1 MAVFSREQHA
11 ANFIEKAT
19 KKFEGKF
26 KYHLVDYVNN
36 CTPVLIECPDHGVYL
51 QKPID
56 HVSSKI
62 GCPKCAIEKN
72 GKACRKSLSTVIAEF
87 NGVHG
92 VGTYDYSNIQ
102 YTGMDKNIEIYC
114 PRHNITFKQ
123 TPRTHLKG
131 CKCSLCTKED
141 GKANRLT
148 QDQAIANFNS
158 IHGEGT
164 FLYDEVVY
172 ETSTVP
178 VLIKCPRHNHSYL
191 QKPMDHLA
199 AKNGGCEH
207 CARESARSKKE
218 AELLIA
224 FNDKFNGK
232 FTYEGFHYVDVDT
245 KIEMHCKD
253 HGYFYQTAT
262 QHLASEFGCPKCA
275 NIQRGLNRR
284 LTQDEV
290 IDMFNDTHGL
300 GTYLY
305 HRVEY
310 TTSITPVE
318 IYCPRHEEY
327 FFQTPNNHLQGSG
340 CNKCGVESAARL
352 QKNDLSDMLAEMDR
366 VHDGLY
372 GYHLITPYDYEN
384 AKSKLP
390 IWCDTHGVFHQT
402 YASHINGSGCPKC
415 ADARVG
421 EYHLDSVEKVLSDFY
436 NTHLDKYD
444 YSAVVYVNSQTK
456 VEIICKVEGH
466 GSFWQT
472 PSKHKSGQNCPLCV
486 ADEFKNNNPNIG
498 KKTGPSPSR
507 LSTQEFIDRST
518 VIHNGFYDY
527 SPTVYTGNHNKV
539 FIRCPIHNEVFE
551 ITAGKHLYRSQ
562 GCPKCALSKQKSKI
576 GDSWI
581 ATLGVNVIPEYPL
594 PNVRFRKVDGYDP
607 TTNTVY
613 QFHGDFYHGNPNHP
627 KQPAD
632 KMNTLLKKTFGE
644 LYENTQRLDQEIRD
658 AGYNLVIM
666 WELDWRRISNQP
678 KK

>member
-11 ANFIEKAT
+11 TNFIEKAT

-26 KYHLVDYVNN
+26 KYHLVDYINN
-36 CTPVLIECPDHGVYL
+36 ATPVLIECPHHGVYS
-51 QKPID
+51 QRPID
-56 HVSSKI
+56 HTRSKT
-62 GCPKCAIEKN
+62 GCKQCAYDSN
-72 GKACRKSLSTVIAEF
+72 GLKSRRSQDSIIAEF
-87 NGVHG
+87 NQVHG
-92 VGTYDYSNIQ
+92 IGTYDYSKVN
-102 YTGMDKNIEIYC
+102 YVGVNTKVEIIC
-114 PRHNITFKQ
+114 PRHQISFLQ
-123 TPRTHLKG
+123 TPSDHSG
-131 CKCSLCTKED
+131 GHNCPECAKENR
-141 GKANRLT
+141 GRALRLT
-148 QDQAIANFNS
+148 QEQAIANFNS
-158 IHGEGT
+158 VHGEGT
-164 FLYDEVVY
+164 FLYDEMVY
-172 ETSTVP
+172 ETSTDP
-178 VLIKCPRHNHSYL
+178 VIIKCPRHNHTYL
-191 QKPMDHLA
+191 QTPMDHLA
-199 AKNGGCEH
+199 AKSGGCEY

-232 FTYEGFHYVDVDT
+232 FTYEGFHYVDSDT

-275 NIQRGLNRR
+275 IVQSGLNRR
-284 LTQDEV
+284 LTQNEV

-352 QKNDLSDMLAEMDR
+352 QKNDLGDMLAEMDN
-366 VHDGLY
+366 VHAGLY
-372 GYHLITPYDYEN
+372 SYHLITPYDYEN
-384 AKSKLP
+384 SKSKLP

-402 YASHINGSGCPKC
+402 YASHSKGCGCPKC
-415 ADARVG
+415 GDERMGAS
-421 EYHLDSVEKVLSDFY
+421 HLNSVEKVLEDFH
-436 NTHLDKYD
+436 NTHGQRYD
-444 YSAVVYVNSQTK
+444 YSKMVYVNSQTK
-456 VEIICKVEGH
+456 IEIVCRVEGH
-466 GSFWQT
+466 GSFWQS
-472 PSKHKSGQNCPLCV
+472 PSKHKDNR
-486 ADEFKNNNPNIG
+486 N
-498 KKTGPSPSR
+498 
-507 LSTQEFIDRST
+507 
-518 VIHNGFYDY
+518 
-527 SPTVYTGNHNKV
+527 
-539 FIRCPIHNEVFE
+539 
-551 ITAGKHLYRSQ
+551 
-562 GCPKCALSKQKSKI
+562 CPKCARISTVLNNPYRGIGNGISKLRSNTEEFISRSTEIHKGRYIYTDETIYTGAKNFIKIECPDHGMFEQRASKHLMGRGCPVCAQVRQTSKI

-581 ATLGVNVIPEYPL
+581 ATLGVNVIPEHPL